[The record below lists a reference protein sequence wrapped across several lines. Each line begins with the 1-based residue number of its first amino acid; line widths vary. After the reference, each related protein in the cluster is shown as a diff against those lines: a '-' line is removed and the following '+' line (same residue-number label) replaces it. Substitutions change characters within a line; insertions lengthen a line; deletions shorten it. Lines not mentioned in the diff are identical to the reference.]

1 MQNKHKGIFI
11 FCLINTDVRIIFNE
25 GDYDMKS
32 TRQIVSTYV
41 MKQGFNYIEKN
52 PLENLNNILNWVRK
66 IDTKD
71 AYKKTYDALEKV
83 LPDKDNNWNIYIR
96 SLFEDIHP
104 QVLKKFL
111 SNFIVNT
118 LIFSPQRAKVYSERY
133 NCNIPNVI
141 LMDPTTKCNL
151 KCIGCWAAE
160 YDKSASLS
168 FDDLDRIIVQGKE
181 LGIYMYIYSGGEPL
195 VRKDDLIKL
204 AEKHNDCTFLA
215 FTNGTLV
222 DEAFAKELLRVS
234 NFLLAISIEG
244 YEEETDMRRGE
255 GTYSK
260 AIKAMDILKAH
271 KLPFGFST
279 CYHSFN
285 VDVIGSEK
293 YTDLMIEKGCKFGWY
308 FTYMPLGKDART
320 ELMVSPEQREL
331 MYHKVREFRA
341 TKPIFLIDFW
351 NDGEYSGG
359 CIAGGRT
366 YMHINANG
374 DVEPCAFIHYSN
386 ANIKEVSLLEALK
399 SPLFMQY
406 KMNQPFNENH
416 LRPCPLLD
424 NPDKLKQMVHESGA
438 KSTQFLDEESVD
450 DLTDKCQ
457 DVSRKWAETADRLNE
472 KATAEGRQA
481 VGM

>member
-1 MQNKHKGIFI
+1 
-11 FCLINTDVRIIFNE
+11 
-25 GDYDMKS
+25 MKS

-41 MKQGFNYIEKN
+41 MKQGLNYIEKS

-66 IDTKD
+66 IDTKNL
-71 AYKKTYDALEKV
+71 YIKTYDALEKV
-83 LPDKDNNWNIYIR
+83 LQDKDNNWNIYIR

-204 AEKHNDCTFLA
+204 AEKHNDCTFLV

-222 DEAFAKELLRVS
+222 DEVFAKELLRVS

-260 AIKAMDILKAH
+260 AIKAMDILKKY

-279 CYHSFN
+279 CYHSYN
-285 VDVIGSEK
+285 VDVIGSEE

>member
-1 MQNKHKGIFI
+1 MISKFA
-11 FCLINTDVRIIFNE
+11 L
-25 GDYDMKS
+25 
-32 TRQIVSTYV
+32 RQ
-41 MKQGFNYIEKN
+41 GLNYIEKN
-52 PLENLNNILNWVRK
+52 PLENLNNILNWVKK

-71 AYKKTYDALEKV
+71 LYKKTYDALEKV
-83 LPDKDNNWNIYIR
+83 LPDKDNNWNIYIQG
-96 SLFEDIHP
+96 LFEDIDR

-118 LIFSPQRAKVYSERY
+118 LIFSPQRAKEYSERY
-133 NCNIPNVI
+133 DCNIPNVI

-168 FDDLDRIIVQGKE
+168 FDDMDRIIVQGKE

-195 VRKDDLIKL
+195 VRKDDLIRL

-260 AIKAMDILKAH
+260 AVRAMDILKAH

-279 CYHSFN
+279 CYHRYN
-285 VDVIGSEK
+285 ADIIGSDE

-320 ELMVSPEQREL
+320 DLMVSPEQREF
-331 MYHKVREFRA
+331 MYHKVREFRG
-341 TKPIFLIDFW
+341 TKPIFLMDFW
-351 NDGEYSGG
+351 NDGEHSGG

-374 DVEPCAFIHYSN
+374 DAEPCAFIHYSN

-406 KMNQPFNENH
+406 RLNQPFNENH

-424 NPDKLKQMVHESGA
+424 NPDKLKEMVHKAEA

-457 DVSRKWAETADRLNE
+457 EVSRKWAETAGKLNG
-472 KATAEGRQA
+472 KAAGEERQA
-481 VGM
+481 ASM

>member
-1 MQNKHKGIFI
+1 
-11 FCLINTDVRIIFNE
+11 
-25 GDYDMKS
+25 MKS

-160 YDKSASLS
+160 YDRSASLS

>member
-1 MQNKHKGIFI
+1 
-11 FCLINTDVRIIFNE
+11 
-25 GDYDMKS
+25 MKS

>member
-1 MQNKHKGIFI
+1 
-11 FCLINTDVRIIFNE
+11 
-25 GDYDMKS
+25 MKS

-41 MKQGFNYIEKN
+41 MKQGLNYIEKS

-66 IDTKD
+66 IDTKNL
-71 AYKKTYDALEKV
+71 YIKTYDALEKV
-83 LPDKDNNWNIYIR
+83 LQDKDNNWNIYIR

-222 DEAFAKELLRVS
+222 DEVFAKELLRVS

-260 AIKAMDILKAH
+260 AIKAMDILKKY

-279 CYHSFN
+279 CYHSYN
-285 VDVIGSEK
+285 VDVIGSEE

>member
-1 MQNKHKGIFI
+1 
-11 FCLINTDVRIIFNE
+11 
-25 GDYDMKS
+25 MKS

-41 MKQGFNYIEKN
+41 MKQGLNYIEKS

-66 IDTKD
+66 IDTKNL
-71 AYKKTYDALEKV
+71 YIKTYDALEKV
-83 LPDKDNNWNIYIR
+83 LQDKDNNWNIYIR

-222 DEAFAKELLRVS
+222 DEVFAKELLRVS

-260 AIKAMDILKAH
+260 AIKAMDILKKY

-279 CYHSFN
+279 CYHSYN
-285 VDVIGSEK
+285 VDVIGSEE

-457 DVSRKWAETADRLNE
+457 DVSRKWAETADRLKE
-472 KATAEGRQA
+472 KSAMKERQA
-481 VGM
+481 AGM

>member
-1 MQNKHKGIFI
+1 
-11 FCLINTDVRIIFNE
+11 
-25 GDYDMKS
+25 MKS
-32 TRQIVSTYV
+32 TSQVISTFALRQ
-41 MKQGFNYIEKN
+41 GLNYIEKN

-66 IDTKD
+66 VDTKD
-71 AYKKTYDALEKV
+71 LHKNTYDALEKV

-96 SLFEDIHP
+96 SLFEDIDR

-118 LIFSPQRAKVYSERY
+118 LIFSPQRAEVCSKRY
-133 NCNIPNVI
+133 DCNIPNVI

-168 FDDLDRIIVQGKE
+168 FDDLDRIIIQGKE
-181 LGIYMYIYSGGEPL
+181 LGVYMYIYSGGEPL

-279 CYHSFN
+279 CYHRYN
-285 VDVIGSEK
+285 TDIIGSDS

-320 ELMVSPEQREL
+320 DMMVSSQQREF

-341 TKPIFLIDFW
+341 AKPIFLMDFW
-351 NDGEYSGG
+351 NDGEHSGG
-359 CIAGGRT
+359 CVAGGRT

-406 KMNQPFNENH
+406 RHNQPFNENH

-438 KSTQFLDEESVD
+438 KSTQFPDEESVD

-457 DVSRKWAETADRLNE
+457 SASVKWAEATKRLKE
-472 KATAEGRQA
+472 ESTIKEGQV
-481 VGM
+481 VGI

>member
-1 MQNKHKGIFI
+1 
-11 FCLINTDVRIIFNE
+11 
-25 GDYDMKS
+25 MKS
-32 TRQIVSTYV
+32 AKQIVGTFA
-41 MKQGFNYIEKN
+41 MKQGLNYIEKN

-66 IDTKD
+66 IDTRD
-71 AYKKTYDALEKV
+71 SFKKTYDALEKV

-118 LIFSPQRAKVYSERY
+118 FIFSPQRAKVRSEKY
-133 NCNIPNVI
+133 NCNIPTVI

-151 KCIGCWAAE
+151 KCVGCWAAE

-168 FDDLDRIIVQGKE
+168 FEDLDRIIVQGKE
-181 LGIYMYIYSGGEPL
+181 LGIYMYLYSGGEPL

-204 AEKHNDCTFLA
+204 AERHNDCTFLA

-260 AIKAMDILKAH
+260 AVKAMDILKEH
-271 KLPFGFST
+271 KLPFGFSA
-279 CYHSFN
+279 CYHRYN
-285 VDVIGSEK
+285 ADIVGSGE

-320 ELMVSPEQREL
+320 ELMVSPEQREF
-331 MYHKVREFRA
+331 MCHRVREFRA
-341 TKPIFLIDFW
+341 TKPIFLMDFW
-351 NDGEYSGG
+351 NDGEHSGG

-386 ANIKEVSLLEALK
+386 ANIKKVSLLEALK

-406 KMNQPFNENH
+406 RLNQPFNRNH

-424 NPDKLKQMVHESGA
+424 NPDTLKEMVHKAKA

-457 DVSRKWAETADRLNE
+457 DASRKWAETADRLKE
-472 KATAEGRQA
+472 KSTTRERQA
-481 VGM
+481 IDI

>member
-1 MQNKHKGIFI
+1 
-11 FCLINTDVRIIFNE
+11 
-25 GDYDMKS
+25 MKS

-41 MKQGFNYIEKN
+41 MKQGLNYIEKS

-66 IDTKD
+66 IDTKNL
-71 AYKKTYDALEKV
+71 YIKTYDALEKV
-83 LPDKDNNWNIYIR
+83 LQDKDNNWNIYIR

-222 DEAFAKELLRVS
+222 DEVFAKELLRVS

-260 AIKAMDILKAH
+260 AIKAMDILKKY

-279 CYHSFN
+279 CYHSYN
-285 VDVIGSEK
+285 VDVIGSEE

-450 DLTDKCQ
+450 DLTDKCR
-457 DVSRKWAETADRLNE
+457 DI
-472 KATAEGRQA
+472 G
-481 VGM
+481 

>member
-1 MQNKHKGIFI
+1 
-11 FCLINTDVRIIFNE
+11 
-25 GDYDMKS
+25 
-32 TRQIVSTYV
+32 
-41 MKQGFNYIEKN
+41 MKQGLNYIEKS

-66 IDTKD
+66 IDTKNL
-71 AYKKTYDALEKV
+71 YIKTYDALEKV
-83 LPDKDNNWNIYIR
+83 LQDKDNNWNIYIR

-222 DEAFAKELLRVS
+222 DEVFAKELLRVS

-260 AIKAMDILKAH
+260 AIKAMDILKKY

-279 CYHSFN
+279 CYHSYN
-285 VDVIGSEK
+285 VDVIGSEE

-457 DVSRKWAETADRLNE
+457 DVSRKWAETADRLKE
-472 KATAEGRQA
+472 KSAMKERQA
-481 VGM
+481 AGM

>member
-1 MQNKHKGIFI
+1 
-11 FCLINTDVRIIFNE
+11 
-25 GDYDMKS
+25 
-32 TRQIVSTYV
+32 
-41 MKQGFNYIEKN
+41 MKQGLNYIEKS

-66 IDTKD
+66 IDTKNL
-71 AYKKTYDALEKV
+71 YIKTYDALEKV
-83 LPDKDNNWNIYIR
+83 LQDKDNNWNIYIR

-222 DEAFAKELLRVS
+222 DEVFAKELLRVS

-260 AIKAMDILKAH
+260 AIKAMDILKKY

-279 CYHSFN
+279 CYHSYN
-285 VDVIGSEK
+285 VDVIGSEE

>member
-1 MQNKHKGIFI
+1 
-11 FCLINTDVRIIFNE
+11 
-25 GDYDMKS
+25 MKS
-32 TRQIVSTYV
+32 AKQMVSSLV
-41 MKQGFNYIEKN
+41 MEQGLNYIEKN
-52 PLENLNNILNWVRK
+52 PLANLGKILEWVRK
-66 IDTKD
+66 ID
-71 AYKKTYDALEKV
+71 KKGFHKNSYDTLESV
-83 LPDKDNNWNIYIR
+83 LEDEENNWNIFVR

-111 SNFIVNT
+111 NNFIVNT
-118 LIFSPQRAKVYSERY
+118 LIFSPQRSLELTERY
-133 NCNIPNVI
+133 DCNIPNVI

-168 FDDLDRIIVQGKE
+168 LNDMDRIIVQGKE
-181 LGIYMYIYSGGEPL
+181 LGIYMYIYTGGEPL

-222 DEAFAKELLRVS
+222 DEAFAKELLKVS

-244 YEEETDMRRGE
+244 YKKETDIRRGE
-255 GTYSK
+255 GTYDK
-260 AIKAMDILKAH
+260 AIKAMDILKVY

-279 CYHSFN
+279 CYHSNN
-285 VDVIGSEK
+285 VDVIGSED

-308 FTYMPLGKDART
+308 FTYMPLGKDAHT
-320 ELMVSPEQREL
+320 DLMVTSGQREF

-341 TKPIFLIDFW
+341 TRPIFLMDFW
-351 NDGEYSGG
+351 NDAEHSRG
-359 CIAGGRT
+359 CVAGGRN
-366 YMHINANG
+366 YLHINSNG
-374 DVEPCAFIHYSN
+374 DVEPCVFIHYSN

-406 KMNQPFNENH
+406 KHNQPFNENH

-424 NPDKLKQMVHESGA
+424 NPDKLKEMVHKAGA
-438 KSTQFLDEESVD
+438 KSTQFLNEESVD
-450 DLTDKCQ
+450 DLTDKFQ
-457 DVSRKWAETADRLNE
+457 DVSRKWAETADRLKE
-472 KATAEGRQA
+472 KSSAEDLQA
-481 VGM
+481 AGM